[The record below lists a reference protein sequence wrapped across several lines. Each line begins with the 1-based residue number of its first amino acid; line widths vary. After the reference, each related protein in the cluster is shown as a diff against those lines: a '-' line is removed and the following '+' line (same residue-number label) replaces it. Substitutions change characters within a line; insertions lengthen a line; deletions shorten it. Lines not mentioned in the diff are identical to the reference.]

1 MFMDSKSRN
10 WLRLQSVLL
19 GVAVV
24 LLLALL
30 AWLSLR
36 YQWTGELADGRHQAV
51 SADTIELLQAL
62 DAPLEAVAFV
72 PPGDVLHG
80 HVEQLLQRY
89 QRHAPEFR
97 YRIINPDA
105 RPDLVREL
113 GVEAHGEIL
122 LEYRGRRERVA
133 VPSEPRISAA
143 IQRLQRGPGRP
154 LLYLTGHGERHLE
167 GEANHDLG
175 SFGAYLAER
184 GHQLQALRPAASPG
198 IPPDAELLVIAG
210 PRADWLPGVRSMIE
224 SYLDAGGNLL
234 WLVDHGDRERLG
246 FLADYLGLE
255 LLPGTVVEPRAEQLL
270 GVSDPRLLVT
280 DDYAGHPG
288 LQRVQGISLF
298 VAAQALDILEPDSGW
313 SLRPMLMSEA
323 RHWNETG
330 NVDQPSFDASAG
342 ERRGPLLLAV
352 SMSRPLDGD
361 AVGRGEQRVVV
372 VGNADFL
379 SNAYLGNGANLQLG
393 VGLID
398 WLAAAERPG
407 LVAGRASL
415 DQRLEL
421 SQPLLL
427 FMGFGFL
434 LVLPGFYLGMASWL
448 WWRRKRA

>member
-1 MFMDSKSRN
+1 MDSKSRT

-19 GVAVV
+19 ALGVL

-36 YQWTGELADGRHQAV
+36 YQWTTEWSDGRHHAV
-51 SADTIELLQAL
+51 SADTVELLQAL

-72 PPGDVLHG
+72 PPDDVLHG

-89 QRHAPEFR
+89 QRYAPEFR

-113 GVEAHGEIL
+113 GIESHGEIL
-122 LEYRGRRERVA
+122 LEYRGRQERVA
-133 VPSEPRISAA
+133 VPSEPRVSAA

-154 LLYLTGHGERHLE
+154 LLYLTGHGERSLE

-175 SFGAYLAER
+175 AFGTYLSER
-184 GHQLQALRPAASPG
+184 GHQLQPLRPAASPG
-198 IPPDAELLVIAG
+198 IPLDAEMLVIAG
-210 PRADWLPGVRSMIE
+210 PRADWLPGVRQMIRN
-224 SYLDAGGNLL
+224 YLDAGGNLL
-234 WLVDHGDRERLG
+234 WLVDHGDRERMA
-246 FLADYLGLE
+246 FLVEYLGLE
-255 LLPGTVVEPRAEQLL
+255 VLPGTVVEPQAEQLL
-270 GVSDPRLLVT
+270 GVNDPRLLVT
-280 DDYAGHPG
+280 DDYADHPG

-298 VAAQALDILEPDSGW
+298 VGAQALEIPKPDAGW
-313 SLRPMLMSEA
+313 SLQPLIMSEI

-330 NVDQPSFDASAG
+330 DVDQPRFDAAAG
-342 ERRGPLLLAV
+342 ERRGPLLLGV
-352 SMSRPLDGD
+352 SMSRPLEREGAGD
-361 AVGRGEQRVVV
+361 GEQRVVV

-393 VGLID
+393 VGLVD
-398 WLAAAERPG
+398 WVAAAERPG

-415 DQRLEL
+415 DQRLDM
-421 SQPLLL
+421 SQALLL
-427 FMGFGFL
+427 LMGFGFL
-434 LVLPGFYLGMASWL
+434 LVLPGLYVAVAGWL